1 MFVEKEE
8 VKSLGLKK
16 VKYSTLKPYF
26 DFQSLYFTKVRDD
39 DGWDK
44 IEYYIKA

>member
-1 MFVEKEE
+1 MFVEIKEIE
-8 VKSLGLKK
+8 RLGLKK